1 METTVISLF
10 EEQVR
15 RTPNRTA
22 LAFEDQSITY
32 NVLDSYSSE
41 FAVFLKKR
49 GTPAGSIVVM
59 PCIPSI
65 AAVTALIGI
74 LKSGCI
80 CVPDAG
86 MDGLPAFAA
95 AQHIEFLT
103 TEDLSGFFSGVGN
116 VFSDAEAPKAPGP
129 SQMAF
134 GCSGM
139 QAEELLSH
147 QSLLEAV
154 TAHIAAYGMMPADRC
169 LLLGAP
175 SDSTALLLLFMTLL
189 SGATLIISGT
199 GSEDRWDS
207 FPAFAEKHQLSF
219 LLLAPSF
226 IHYLQQ
232 PLLPSV
238 RTLLSTAAVNIP
250 AGPAGIRPLSAVS
263 REEAI
268 GREVMKHDRVRVASV
283 HAGSS
288 AASANSPVLTV
299 FYAEVEKTEFVP
311 SLGEYG
317 LYDGFIY
324 QSMAKD
330 PMRVS
335 GYRAALASKV
345 KDKVVLDPG
354 TGTEMVLARHCIDA
368 GARKVYAV
376 EMLEA
381 AFHQAKNLVEQLGLS
396 DKIFLIHGDATK
408 VTLPEPIDFVVSALA
423 GNIASADGC
432 ISLINA
438 LKQQHGNS
446 LRFIPNRYCTRIAVA
461 SLPPNSCWQG
471 LSPVS
476 LHYIKQVFLQ
486 AGKIFDLRMC
496 LKNFSAQ
503 HIISETGD
511 VEDICYETHL
521 DTDGETNVILN
532 IQRKEV
538 FTGLVLWI
546 NAFSDG
552 QLVIDSLKKTHHLP
566 VYFSVAEAGIP
577 VDKGEQV
584 CVSFKRTTAK
594 DGYHPDYFLSGEVL
608 DVRGNTKAVF
618 CCNSPHMGDTFR
630 TDLLMKQLFDVNG
643 RPQKYFPMDTTG
655 MAKQLKEMFGAD
667 MMAMRWKKVDRWPF
681 GQHGKTDLHKL
692 PDVPDF

>member
-1 METTVISLF
+1 METTVISLL
-10 EEQVR
+10 EEQVKR
-15 RTPNRTA
+15 APNRTA
-22 LAFEDQSITY
+22 LVFEDQSITY
-32 NVLDSYSSE
+32 NVLDSYSWE
-41 FAVFLKKR
+41 FAAYLKKR
-49 GTPAGSIVVM
+49 GIAAGSIVVM
-59 PCIPSI
+59 PCTPSI
-65 AAVTALIGI
+65 AAVIALIGI
-74 LKSGCI
+74 LKAGCI
-80 CVPDAG
+80 CVPG
-86 MDGLPAFAA
+86 PVMDGLPALTGE
-95 AQHIEFLT
+95 QHLT
-103 TEDLSGFFSGVGN
+103 TEDLSAFFSDIRN
-116 VFSDAEAPKAPGP
+116 DFSDAETWQAPRP
-129 SQMAF
+129 SQIAL
-134 GCSGM
+134 GCSCM
-139 QAEELLSH
+139 QAGELLSH

-154 TAHIAAYGMMPADRC
+154 TVHIAEHGMIPEDRC

-175 SDSTALLLLFMTLL
+175 SDSTALVLLFMTLL
-189 SGATLIISGT
+189 SGANLIISDT
-199 GSEDRWDS
+199 GREDRWDS
-207 FPAFAEKHQLSF
+207 FPAFVEKHQLSF

-238 RTLLSTAAVNIP
+238 RMLLSTAAVDVPVSRAAIKP
-250 AGPAGIRPLSAVS
+250 SAGVS

-268 GREVMKHDRVRVASV
+268 GREVMKHDHIRLASV
-283 HAGSS
+283 HAGGSG
-288 AASANSPVLTV
+288 ASADSPVLTV

-330 PMRVS
+330 PMRVN

-354 TGTEMVLARHCIDA
+354 TGTEMILARHCIDA

-376 EMLEA
+376 EMLET

-408 VTLPEPIDFVVSALA
+408 VALPEPIDFVVSALA

-438 LKQQHGNS
+438 LKQQHGKS
-446 LRFIPNRYCTRIAVA
+446 LRFIPNRYCTRIAAA
-461 SLPPNSCWQG
+461 SLPPNSCRQG

-496 LKNFSAQ
+496 LKNFSVQ
-503 HIISETGD
+503 HIISEAGE
-511 VEDICYETHL
+511 VEDISYETHL
-521 DTDGETNVILN
+521 EMDAGANVILN
-532 IQRKEV
+532 IRRKEV

-566 VYFSVAEAGIP
+566 VYFAVAEAGIP

-584 CVSFKRTTAK
+584 FVSFRRTTAK
-594 DGYHPDYFLSGEVL
+594 DGYHPDYILSGEVL

-618 CCNSPHMGDTFR
+618 SCNSPHMGETFR

-643 RPQKYFPMDTTG
+643 RPQKYFPLDTTG
-655 MAKQLKEMFGAD
+655 IAKQLKEMFGAD
-667 MMAMRWKKVDRWPF
+667 MMAMEWKKVDRWPF
-681 GQHGKTDLHKL
+681 GQHGETDLHKL
-692 PDVPDF
+692 PGVLDL